1 MQCLSA
7 QFCAQEVPGAW
18 VKVAWPCGRRHRSR
32 QQQRSMQQPGS
43 AADQLVSSK
52 ASDHSHW
59 IMCAC
64 GVVNSPC
71 VSARAE
77 HGHVPQVQCL
87 QLPLEQCGA
96 WARACPGVGQGK
108 SFCVSVCCRG
118 WSVCLA
124 RAASA
129 HRNAPHPPSLP
140 AMWHSLCV
148 SWWRVRHLTAVC
160 EPCCADHHV
169 NRPRCVART
178 RGPCWCTRQPPMHAP
193 MGALVAN
200 HVFLCLS
207 LSHPSSGMCD
217 PSTSGFAGTSRFA
230 LVAALFP
237 PFLGSV
243 RLLLLSLSP
252 GPACVPCCTHFVVE
266 CG

>member
-43 AADQLVSSK
+43 AADQLVISK

-108 SFCVSVCCRG
+108 SFLC
-118 WSVCLA
+118 VCL
-124 RAASA
+124 
-129 HRNAPHPPSLP
+129 LP
-140 AMWHSLCV
+140 WV
-148 SWWRVRHLTAVC
+148 
-160 EPCCADHHV
+160 E
-169 NRPRCVART
+169 
-178 RGPCWCTRQPPMHAP
+178 
-193 MGALVAN
+193 
-200 HVFLCLS
+200 CLS
-207 LSHPSSGMCD
+207 CKSCQCSQECPSSTFVPCQV
-217 PSTSGFAGTSRFA
+217 A
-230 LVAALFP
+230 LPLCELVE
-237 PFLGSV
+237 G
-243 RLLLLSLSP
+243 LSP
-252 GPACVPCCTHFVVE
+252 YRGV
-266 CG
+266 